1 MGTVEHRLNIGP
13 AVTRLN
19 RDIEK
24 VAALRRSA
32 SLVWI
37 DKGKWLWPETLH
49 ALRRN
54 SGAPIVHYT
63 PDPQLASNQS
73 RHFERCIPLYD
84 HLITTKKFEV
94 DGYRKLGARH
104 VVLTHQSYDERR
116 FRPVPPSPTYASDV
130 AFIGHFEPHYGRC
143 VAIAGRSGATVRI
156 WVRSGRR
163 FDPISPPQTATLR
176 RWRGSMGGELSDR
189 PCLGEAVP
197 GPAEQVDTGDDYH
210 ALVRDSRL
218 RRVLAC
224 RTHRRSPGAV
234 RGRGR
239 GRLLPSHE
247 ELHDKIRFYLR
258 EESLRQRIAAAGR
271 GRCVRSGY
279 STQRRL
285 EAILKDIAS

>member
-1 MGTVEHRLNIGP
+1 MRENAHKRTRVTNVKQLLYIGQLAKGSTSFDRMKALEELGYDVTCFDTSPYVAGGSPMGTVEHRLNIGP

-54 SGAPIVHYT
+54 IGAPIVHYT

-94 DGYRKLGARH
+94 DGYRRLGARH

-130 AFIGHFEPHYGRC
+130 TFIGHFEPHYGRC
-143 VAIAGRSGATVRI
+143 VATAGRSGATVRV
-156 WVRSGRR
+156 WGPKWQRSTR
-163 FDPISPPQTATLR
+163 FLR
-176 RWRGSMGGELSDR
+176 RACDASSPARDYGGR
-189 PCLGEAVP
+189 AI
-197 GPAEQVDTGDDYH
+197 
-210 ALVRDSRL
+210 
-218 RRVLAC
+218 
-224 RTHRRSPGAV
+224 RSP
-234 RGRGR
+234 
-239 GRLLPSHE
+239 LPP
-247 ELHDKIRFYLR
+247 
-258 EESLRQRIAAAGR
+258 
-271 GRCVRSGY
+271 RSC
-279 STQRRL
+279 
-285 EAILKDIAS
+285 AWAC